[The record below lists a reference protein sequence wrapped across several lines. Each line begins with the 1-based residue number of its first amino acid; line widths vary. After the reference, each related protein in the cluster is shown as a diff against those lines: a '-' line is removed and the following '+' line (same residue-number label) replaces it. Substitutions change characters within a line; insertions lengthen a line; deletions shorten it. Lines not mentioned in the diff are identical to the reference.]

1 MIQTTENNGSDTDF
15 YKTHGVSTISRRL
28 KRDSSLWWIKLLP
41 QQEHLKVLVQHRHT
55 FPHWSAVSQT
65 WRRRIKVL
73 LFSLTAVRLRSSFT
87 DWNWTYYVTRLPL
100 WASVLYEAFVCLS
113 LCFAFLA
120 HQAGGTH
127 TGGDVVITKCGFS
140 DFYWWPARDGG
151 CPNSLVLRCD

>member
-41 QQEHLKVLVQHRHT
+41 QQEHFCCK
-55 FPHWSAVSQT
+55 SNM
-65 WRRRIKVL
+65 WRRKIKVL

-151 CPNSLVLRCD
+151 SPNSLVLRCD